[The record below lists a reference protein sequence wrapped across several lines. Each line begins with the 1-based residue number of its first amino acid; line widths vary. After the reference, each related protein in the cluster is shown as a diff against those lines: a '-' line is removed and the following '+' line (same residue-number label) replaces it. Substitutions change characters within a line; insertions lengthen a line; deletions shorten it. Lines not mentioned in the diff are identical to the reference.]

1 MLLHIAKHRGFR
13 STRKAET
20 AAKENGAVLKA
31 TDENQKRMQEKGYR
45 TVGEMI
51 YLDEAFRT
59 GCSWSEKGYILTPR
73 NKAENYQHTML
84 RAMLV
89 EEVKE
94 IFSSQRRLG
103 NEKATEELEE
113 KYLEVGKEN
122 VFVVVKRLEKCKYI
136 ILTQEINFLNKLL
149 TRIM

>member
-1 MLLHIAKHRGFR
+1 
-13 STRKAET
+13 
-20 AAKENGAVLKA
+20 
-31 TDENQKRMQEKGYR
+31 MQEKGYR

-103 NEKATEELEE
+103 NEKRR
-113 KYLEVGKEN
+113 KN
-122 VFVVVKRLEKCKYI
+122 
-136 ILTQEINFLNKLL
+136 
-149 TRIM
+149 